1 VTALVQLR
9 TKSPGVELVMA
20 SKTHLC
26 LKMLDMLGR
35 EVKPYSKADL
45 NAREINSLAVQ
56 APKLEEQLEETHF
69 NGPSG
74 QYEARCEEG

>member
-1 VTALVQLR
+1 
-9 TKSPGVELVMA
+9 
-20 SKTHLC
+20 
-26 LKMLDMLGR
+26 MLGR